1 MKKSKFK
8 VLTAIAAIIT
18 MISSMFAFC
27 GKSYAATADY
37 DEVFKTTLA
46 LAQNIYEHS
55 PQEWLRLYA
64 LSSTDEGRATGITT
78 VRYHVDATKGYLV
91 PVRTYNEDGSREF
104 ENDNADAYCDCIADG
119 RDATSLLTL
128 SELSTTTTSIE
139 PEESEIHRELSS
151 VRYSLIDGL
160 KEREGLTL
168 TPADLKIK
176 LDIIVPD
183 IPDHDITGGTVTA
196 YSDRELTDADKQK
209 LQAFEEIYTEL
220 GQKARKLKLTVTV
233 PDGRAFALVTGND
246 HNFYLMDPNYV
257 GFDTAI
263 SYSSTEEGKL
273 ESGTYYVPYTEN
285 DVNKKDLDVTA
296 KITSKTD
303 ENIAY
308 INDVALNAD
317 GTPNSE
323 KWFYPD
329 VNDKKVIAR
338 VYPFDEYDNTTY
350 NGYVP
355 RVQVKLTG
363 DKNGVSYQTPSIEW
377 TFRRKVITETENP
390 DGSVTVVIEYNL
402 PVDKS
407 SIPSDWEPIYDED
420 GATIHKIKRTIKK
433 GEDYDKD
440 VTVKRNGSDDKV
452 TTHVTKKWNLKKIPQ
467 AGEPA
472 FVVAIGAIIVIAVVI
487 TRRKLSK

>member
-1 MKKSKFK
+1 MSETSRIDSFEFSFSAKIDEISAINVLSEELIFPLIISIISCASLKS
-8 VLTAIAAIIT
+8 
-18 MISSMFAFC
+18 
-27 GKSYAATADY
+27 
-37 DEVFKTTLA
+37 
-46 LAQNIYEHS
+46 
-55 PQEWLRLYA
+55 
-64 LSSTDEGRATGITT
+64 
-78 VRYHVDATKGYLV
+78 
-91 PVRTYNEDGSREF
+91 
-104 ENDNADAYCDCIADG
+104 
-119 RDATSLLTL
+119 LTL
-128 SELSTTTTSIE
+128 SEYCGDGIEITTAFIT
-139 PEESEIHRELSS
+139 
-151 VRYSLIDGL
+151 
-160 KEREGLTL
+160 
-168 TPADLKIK
+168 KI
-176 LDIIVPD
+176 
-183 IPDHDITGGTVTA
+183 
-196 YSDRELTDADKQK
+196 
-209 LQAFEEIYTEL
+209 
-220 GQKARKLKLTVTV
+220 
-233 PDGRAFALVTGND
+233 
-246 HNFYLMDPNYV
+246 
-257 GFDTAI
+257 AI
-263 SYSSTEEGKL
+263 NNNT
-273 ESGTYYVPYTEN
+273 
-285 DVNKKDLDVTA
+285 TA